1 MAIAEGKHPF
11 PSRTRK
17 LSPPAPMVLR
27 GQLRGRVG
35 RCRDKLNGK
44 AHTNSKCGL
53 FPFRGPLILNCS
65 RVILRL
71 TCTPFSLTTSG
82 GCGYDSLQAIM
93 TSRARRGEYG
103 IGLKAKSGV
112 RSYAVTLLAI
122 SLTLLVGIMT
132 HSAAEAG
139 EVRVFLEKGSLTL
152 TSVEVKGREYLP
164 LAGVAKASGASLGRL
179 ATRQRYR
186 LRFPK
191 SSIIVTEGS
200 SHIRVGNQ
208 TVSLSESPR
217 RIGRS
222 IAVPLEL
229 LPIALGE
236 RYGENRVNWDPKA
249 RVARIEERPHSLRL
263 LRIRT
268 YPDHTRVVLE
278 GTRRHD
284 FLLKDDGSGQVVLE
298 VKRGVLG
305 PSIRSHQVNDG
316 LLVSIDPRQIGRDSQ
331 ILFHATGQLFSSKA
345 FALRKPDRIVVDL
358 FSRSVQTSRLSQ
370 STAKT
375 APSGAVPPE
384 VTSRSVGP
392 GTLPSLSPFDDV
404 VKTIVI
410 DPGHGGRDPGAI
422 GPSGIR
428 EKDVVLDIGLRLKRM
443 VEEQLGVKVI
453 MTRSGDVFVPL
464 EERAAIANRHKADF
478 FISLHLNAAP
488 HSRAVGSE
496 TYFLSREP
504 SDKGARASAIRENTV
519 LNLEG
524 IGLKEQEGLKATL
537 WDMAQ
542 TFYVRES
549 SELAELLLNELGQI
563 LKVNYRGVKSAP
575 FFVLIGAAMP
585 SVLVEAAFISNPTE
599 EQRLQGEGYRQQ
611 ITKALMA
618 GITKFKGRYEKRLG
632 MLPAKGPS

>member
-1 MAIAEGKHPF
+1 
-11 PSRTRK
+11 
-17 LSPPAPMVLR
+17 
-27 GQLRGRVG
+27 
-35 RCRDKLNGK
+35 
-44 AHTNSKCGL
+44 
-53 FPFRGPLILNCS
+53 
-65 RVILRL
+65 
-71 TCTPFSLTTSG
+71 
-82 GCGYDSLQAIM
+82 
-93 TSRARRGEYG
+93 
-103 IGLKAKSGV
+103 
-112 RSYAVTLLAI
+112 
-122 SLTLLVGIMT
+122 
-132 HSAAEAG
+132 
-139 EVRVFLEKGSLTL
+139 
-152 TSVEVKGREYLP
+152 
-164 LAGVAKASGASLGRL
+164 
-179 ATRQRYR
+179 
-186 LRFPK
+186 
-191 SSIIVTEGS
+191 
-200 SHIRVGNQ
+200 
-208 TVSLSESPR
+208 
-217 RIGRS
+217 
-222 IAVPLEL
+222 
-229 LPIALGE
+229 
-236 RYGENRVNWDPKA
+236 
-249 RVARIEERPHSLRL
+249 
-263 LRIRT
+263 
-268 YPDHTRVVLE
+268 
-278 GTRRHD
+278 
-284 FLLKDDGSGQVVLE
+284 LE

-331 ILFHATGQLFSSKA
+331 ILFQATGQLFSSKA

-358 FSRSVQTSRLSQ
+358 FSRAAQTSRLSQ
-370 STAKT
+370 STGKT

-384 VTSRSVGP
+384 VASRSVEP

-428 EKDVVLDIGLRLKRM
+428 EKDMVLDIGLRLKRM

-599 EQRLQGEGYRQQ
+599 EQRLQQEGYRQQ

-632 MLPAKGPS
+632 MLPAKGRS

>member
-1 MAIAEGKHPF
+1 MEDWRIRLAA
-11 PSRTRK
+11 
-17 LSPPAPMVLR
+17 R
-27 GQLRGRVG
+27 GQ
-35 RCRDKLNGK
+35 
-44 AHTNSKCGL
+44 A
-53 FPFRGPLILNCS
+53 PQP
-65 RVILRL
+65 
-71 TCTPFSLTTSG
+71 
-82 GCGYDSLQAIM
+82 A
-93 TSRARRGEYG
+93 
-103 IGLKAKSGV
+103 IGLSGFV
-112 RSYAVTLLAI
+112 WAFLIGLLLY
-122 SLTLLVGIMT
+122 ST
-132 HSAAEAG
+132 AEAAK
-139 EVRVFLEKGSLTL
+139 VRVYLEKGRLTL
-152 TSVEVKGREYLP
+152 TSVEVKGGQYLS
-164 LAGVAKASGASLGRL
+164 LANVAKATGGSL
-179 ATRQRYR
+179 QRIPGQRAYR
-186 LRFPK
+186 LRLPK
-191 SSIIVTEGS
+191 SSIIVKEGS
-200 SHIRVGNQ
+200 SEIRVGTQ
-208 TVSLSESPR
+208 VVSLSDAAR
-217 RIGRS
+217 RVRGRVV
-222 IAVPLEL
+222 APLEL

-249 RVARIEERPHSLRL
+249 RVARIAERPHSLRL
-263 LRIRT
+263 LRLRT

-305 PSIRSHQVNDG
+305 PSIRFHQVNDG
-316 LLVSIDPRQIGRDSQ
+316 LLVSIDPRQIGGDSQ
-331 ILFHATGQLFSSKA
+331 ILFQATGQLFSSKA
-345 FALRKPDRIVVDL
+345 FALRRPDRIVVDL
-358 FSRSVQTSRLSQ
+358 FSRAAQTSRLSQ

-375 APSGAVPPE
+375 ASSGAVPPE
-384 VTSRSVGP
+384 VASRSVES
-392 GTLPSLSPFDDV
+392 GTLPSLSAFDDV

-563 LKVNYRGVKSAP
+563 LKLNYRGVKSAP

-599 EQRLQGEGYRQQ
+599 EQRLQQEGYRQQ

-618 GITKFKGRYEKRLG
+618 GIIKFKGRYEKRLG
-632 MLPAKGPS
+632 MVPAKGRS

>member
-1 MAIAEGKHPF
+1 
-11 PSRTRK
+11 
-17 LSPPAPMVLR
+17 
-27 GQLRGRVG
+27 
-35 RCRDKLNGK
+35 
-44 AHTNSKCGL
+44 
-53 FPFRGPLILNCS
+53 
-65 RVILRL
+65 
-71 TCTPFSLTTSG
+71 
-82 GCGYDSLQAIM
+82 
-93 TSRARRGEYG
+93 
-103 IGLKAKSGV
+103 
-112 RSYAVTLLAI
+112 
-122 SLTLLVGIMT
+122 MT
-132 HSAAEAG
+132 HSAAVAG
-139 EVRVFLEKGSLTL
+139 EVQVFLEEGSLTL

-164 LAGVAKASGASLGRL
+164 LVGVAKASGASLRRL

-200 SHIRVGNQ
+200 SRIRVANQ
-208 TVSLSESPR
+208 IVSLSESPR
-217 RIGRS
+217 RIGGS
-222 IAVPLEL
+222 LAVPLEF

-249 RVARIEERPHSLRL
+249 RVARIAERAHSLRL
-263 LRIRT
+263 LRFRT

-284 FLLKDDGSGQVVLE
+284 FLLKDAGSGQVVLE

-305 PSIRSHQVNDG
+305 PSIRFHQVNDG

-331 ILFHATGQLFSSKA
+331 ILFHATGQLSSSKA

-358 FSRSVQTSRLSQ
+358 VSRAAPTSRLSQ
-370 STAKT
+370 STAKM
-375 APSGAVPPE
+375 APSRAVPPK
-384 VTSRSVGP
+384 VASRSVEP
-392 GTLPSLSPFDDV
+392 GTLASLSPFDDV

-453 MTRSGDVFVPL
+453 MTRSGDIFVPL

-549 SELAELLLNELGQI
+549 SELAELLLNELGRI

-599 EQRLQGEGYRQQ
+599 EQRLQREEYRQQ

-632 MLPAKGPS
+632 MLPAEGPS